1 VLRMFL
7 YVSIIECGA
16 FLHKI
21 PVALWV
27 EGDIP
32 GRVSGGI
39 L

>member
-1 VLRMFL
+1 MRMFL

-21 PVALWV
+21 PIAFRV
-27 EGDIP
+27 EGDTP
-32 GRVSGGI
+32 GWVSGGI

>member
-1 VLRMFL
+1 MRMFL
-7 YVSIIECGA
+7 YVSIIECGI

-21 PVALWV
+21 LIALRV